1 MNLYIRDVTISNV
14 KARVVNI
21 KKQDSDTAR
30 LEYNKFLWRDFN
42 MDTYFNK
49 KILLVDDE
57 KDIVDLIEEVL
68 TNDGF
73 KNIIKAYNGLD
84 AISLCKIACPDVV
97 ILDIMLPDIDGIEV
111 CKKIREFSYCS
122 ILFLSS
128 KNDDI
133 DKILGLS
140 SGGDDYITKPFSPRE
155 IVFRVKAQLRRQQ
168 YQSII
173 PSDSEVIKVGDI
185 TIDIEGNR
193 VYKDRNEIELTGREY
208 HLLSYM
214 AQNVNKIIGKE
225 RLYEQVWGVYSSIC
239 DNTIM
244 VHIRHIR
251 EKIEDN
257 PSNPKILITVKGL
270 GYKLVNRID

>member
-1 MNLYIRDVTISNV
+1 MYIRDVTISNV